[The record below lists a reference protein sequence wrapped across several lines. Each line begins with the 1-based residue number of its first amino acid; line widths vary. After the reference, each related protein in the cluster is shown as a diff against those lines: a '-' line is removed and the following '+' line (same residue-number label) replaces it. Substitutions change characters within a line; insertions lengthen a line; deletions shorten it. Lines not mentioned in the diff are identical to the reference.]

1 MPAVAAFAL
10 DGGMRPFLLLPLF
23 ASTLSAADIASV
35 VRQEL
40 PSLVALYQELH
51 ANPELSLQEVET
63 AARVAK
69 ELREAGFE
77 VTEKVGGQGLVGVL
91 KNGEGPVI
99 MVRTDLDALPVR
111 EQTDVAYAS
120 TKKVKDLSGQEVNVM
135 HACGHD
141 IHMASFIGTARALS
155 QLRDQ
160 WQGTVVMIGQHAEE
174 RVLGARLMLRA
185 GLFSK
190 FPTPDKAIALHCS
203 SDMAHGQVGIVEG
216 YALANV
222 DSVEIVVKGVGGH
235 GSMPHLCKDPIVLA
249 AQIVLA
255 LQTIVSREVR
265 PGDPAVVTVG
275 SIHGGTK
282 SNIISEE
289 VRFQLTLRSYKTETR
304 QHLIDSIKRI
314 VQAQAESAGMPADK
328 RPEVIVSED
337 QSPALY
343 NQPALC
349 AEVRQHIGAAI
360 GAANVVT
367 REPVMGAEDFAEYG
381 LTKEKVPICMFW
393 LGTQPPERVAAAKD
407 KPLPSLHSPLF
418 LPVPEP
424 SIETGVKAMTSA
436 VVGLLKQGK

>member
-1 MPAVAAFAL
+1 MPAGAAIAL
-10 DGGMRPFLLLPLF
+10 HGGMRALFLFPLF
-23 ASTLSAADIASV
+23 AFSLVAADVASV
-35 VRQEL
+35 TKKEL
-40 PSLVALYQELH
+40 PSLVTLYQELH
-51 ANPELSLQEVET
+51 GNPELSLQEVET

-69 ELREAGFE
+69 ELRAAGFE
-77 VTEKVGGQGLVGVL
+77 VTEKVGGNGLVGVL

-99 MVRTDLDALPVR
+99 MVRTDLDALPVA
-111 EQTDVAYAS
+111 ELSGVPYAS
-120 TKKVKDLSGQEVNVM
+120 TKKVKDLSGQEVSVM

-141 IHMASFIGTARALS
+141 IHMASFIGTARVLS
-155 QLRDQ
+155 QLREQ

-190 FPTPDKAIALHCS
+190 FPKPDKAVALHCS

-235 GSMPHLCKDPIVLA
+235 GSMPHLCRDPIVLA

-289 VRFQLTLRSYKTETR
+289 VRLQLTLRSYKTETR
-304 QHLIDSIKRI
+304 QRLIDSIKRI
-314 VQAQAESAGMPADK
+314 VKAQAESAAMPADK
-328 RPEVIVSED
+328 MPEVIVSDD

-343 NQPALC
+343 NQPELC
-349 AEVRQHIGAAI
+349 ADVRRHIGAAI
-360 GAANVVT
+360 GESNVLT

-393 LGTQPPERVAAAKD
+393 LGTQPPEKVAAAKD

-424 SIETGVKAMTSA
+424 TIETGVKAMTA
-436 VVGLLKQGK
+436 TVLGLLKQGK